1 MYICPTYELPKD
13 VRNKHQVPQD
23 VVLDTL
29 GTESNSGSFERERK
43 DEKKKKK
50 KKKSKHKRRS
60 KHEDD
65 DDDQLSD
72 TGYES
77 PPSITT
83 NNPHDEDD
91 RHRPTTQKYP
101 MGRRLSAT
109 GRLFASFRR
118 SNVEM
123 EISDNDDDSVQ
134 D

>member
-1 MYICPTYELPKD
+1 
-13 VRNKHQVPQD
+13 
-23 VVLDTL
+23 LDTL

-43 DEKKKKK
+43 DKRKKKKK
-50 KKKSKHKRRS
+50 KSKSKHKRRS
-60 KHEDD
+60 KHE

-83 NNPHDEDD
+83 NNPHDDD
-91 RHRPTTQKYP
+91 RHRPTTQKSP
-101 MGRRLSAT
+101 TGRRLSAT